1 MKMKTCSKC
10 NIEKEFKDF
19 NKFIRSKDGYRS
31 ECRKCQKI
39 SSKKY
44 QSKYLEN
51 NKEKVK
57 EQGRIYK
64 EKNRETLRKKSI
76 EYYYNTKKERS
87 EKIKESNKRSKEGKD
102 FSEYRKKYYLDN
114 KEKIK
119 LTKKNY
125 NSNNRDKV
133 NEYNRLYLQE
143 RLSNDIIFKISHYCR
158 NMIRKSL
165 NRNGY
170 SKKSKTN
177 EILGCSYEELKLYLE
192 SKFED
197 WMTWENRG
205 LYNGEFNYGWDID
218 HIIPLSSA
226 ETEDDVIRLNHY
238 SNLQPLCSKINRD
251 IKIDNF

>member
-1 MKMKTCSKC
+1 MKTCSIC

-31 ECRKCQKI
+31 DCRECQKI
-39 SSKKY
+39 RRKKY

-57 EQGRIYK
+57 EQGRKYK
-64 EKNRETLRKKSI
+64 EKNKESLRKKSL
-76 EYYYNTKKERS
+76 EYYYNTKEERS

-102 FSEYRKKYYLDN
+102 FSEYRKNYYLN
-114 KEKIK
+114 NREKIK
-119 LTKKNY
+119 LTKKRYRN
-125 NSNNRDKV
+125 NNRDKV
-133 NEYNRLYLQE
+133 NEYNRVYLQE
-143 RLSNDIIFKISHYCR
+143 RLNNDIVFKISHYCR
-158 NMIRKSL
+158 NMIRKSF
-165 NRNGY
+165 NRNVY

-177 EILGCSYEELKLYLE
+177 EILGCSFEYFKLYLE

-226 ETEDDVIRLNHY
+226 ETEEDVIRLNHY
-238 SNLQPLCSKINRD
+238 SNLQPLCSKVNRD